1 MSWSRKILAACGL
14 ACLLSLAACGF
25 EPMYGNHGVARAVDN
40 TLPDIAIESIP
51 TRDGQYLRNI
61 LMDRLYLRGRPYDA
75 PYTLRFTPL
84 NKTITD
90 IGIQKNGTST
100 RAQIDI
106 STEMQ
111 LLDSATGKV
120 IMTRDLKTVGAY
132 NLQNDQLATLLS
144 EQNITESILQEMSD
158 EAVTDL
164 GLYFRRLA
172 LRYAAAKKPAGKTKP
187 QNTAP

>member
-1 MSWSRKILAACGL
+1 MSWSKACLVLFCFLAAS
-14 ACLLSLAACGF
+14 SLAACGF
-25 EPMYGNHGVARAVDN
+25 EPMYGDRGVARAVDN
-40 TLPDIAIESIP
+40 TLPDIAIDSIP

-84 NKTITD
+84 QKTITD
-90 IGIQKNGTST
+90 LGIQKNGTST

-111 LLDSATGKV
+111 LVNGATGKV
-120 IMTRDLKTVGAY
+120 IMTRSLKTVGAY

-144 EQNITESILQEMSD
+144 EQNITESILQEMGD
-158 EAVTDL
+158 NAVTDL

-172 LRYAAAKKPAGKTKP
+172 LKYAADKKPAGKTP
-187 QNTAP
+187 P